1 MNVALILC
9 GGKGN
14 RFGGELPKQYML
26 VDGRM
31 CVEYVIAAACQAKR
45 IERVVVCAAPPYEH
59 LLPLQK
65 RYDFDLTPSGAERNA
80 TIRLGLEYIRE
91 RYDCRNLAVID
102 SARPLTTADLIDTL
116 MAQLDRHEAA
126 IQCRHIA
133 DSLGRYGQQDVD
145 RSEYYIVQT
154 PECFRFDVF
163 YRHFRQ
169 DAPATCLLNHLPP
182 DADSFLYFDFIN
194 NLKMTYPEDVD
205 FLTYVLKKRRGAQR
219 GC

>member
-65 RYDFDLTPSGAERNA
+65 RYDFDLTPSRAIKDRLRSLNA
-80 TIRLGLEYIRE
+80 KAVCFFLRRILPPPARLFP
-91 RYDCRNLAVID
+91 LAA
-102 SARPLTTADLIDTL
+102 SARAS
-116 MAQLDRHEAA
+116 QRAA
-126 IQCRHIA
+126 T
-133 DSLGRYGQQDVD
+133 
-145 RSEYYIVQT
+145 RSMRFVQT
-154 PECFRFDVF
+154 
-163 YRHFRQ
+163 
-169 DAPATCLLNHLPP
+169 
-182 DADSFLYFDFIN
+182 
-194 NLKMTYPEDVD
+194 
-205 FLTYVLKKRRGAQR
+205 
-219 GC
+219 